1 MRRFDFYRPSTLDE
15 AFAVLRERGEGG
27 MILAGGTDL
36 LVQAK
41 EGHRRPAYVV
51 SLNGIAGLD
60 RLEFKEPDGLRIGAR
75 VLMQAVADDPLVQQR
90 FSALADGA
98 GIVGSYQTR
107 HLATV
112 GGNVCNAAPSA
123 DTSPPLAVLDATV
136 HIAGTASRTV
146 PVAEFWT
153 GPGHTELLPGE
164 IVTHI
169 SVPATLPAS
178 GSHYQRHT
186 PRKEMD
192 IAAVGTAV
200 YLELDAAGLCTRVR
214 IALGAVAPKV
224 IRAPQA
230 EAALV
235 GQPIDD
241 KTAADAGRIAAT
253 EATPISDQRG
263 SADFRRYL
271 VEVMTKQSVLRAAE
285 RARGG

>member
-1 MRRFDFYRPSTLDE
+1 MRRFDFYRPASLDE
-15 AFAVLRERGEGG
+15 ALTILRERGEGG
-27 MILAGGTDL
+27 MILSGGTDL

-51 SLNGIAGLD
+51 SLNGIADLD
-60 RLEFKEPDGLRIGAR
+60 RLEFSETEGLRIGTK
-75 VLMQAVADDPLVQQR
+75 VLMQTVADDPLVQER
-90 FSALADGA
+90 FSALSDGA
-98 GIVGSYQTR
+98 GIVGSFQTR
-107 HLATV
+107 QLATV
-112 GGNVCNAAPSA
+112 GGNICNAAPSA

-136 HIAGTASRTV
+136 HITGSAPRTL
-146 PVAEFWT
+146 PIAEFWT
-153 GPGHTELLPGE
+153 GPGHTELQPGE
-164 IVTHI
+164 VVTHI
-169 SVPATLPAS
+169 TVPAPPRNA

-200 YLELDAAGLCTRVR
+200 YLELGEDGRCTAAR
-214 IALGAVAPKV
+214 IALGAVAPRV
-224 IRAPQA
+224 IRAHQA

-241 KTAADAGRIAAT
+241 KTASDAARIAAT

-271 VEVMTKQSVLRAAE
+271 VEVMTKPSVLRAAE
-285 RARGG
+285 RARGA

>member
-1 MRRFDFYRPSTLDE
+1 MRRFDFYRPTSLDE
-15 AFAVLRERGEGG
+15 ALTILRERGEGG
-27 MILAGGTDL
+27 MILSGGTDL

-51 SLNGIAGLD
+51 SLNGIADLD
-60 RLEFKEPDGLRIGAR
+60 RLEFSESEGLRIGTKVR
-75 VLMQAVADDPLVQQR
+75 MQTVADDPLVQER
-90 FSALADGA
+90 FSALSDGA
-98 GIVGSYQTR
+98 AIVGSYQTR
-107 HLATV
+107 QLATV
-112 GGNVCNAAPSA
+112 GGNICNAAPSA

-136 HIAGTASRTV
+136 HIAGNATRTL
-146 PVAEFWT
+146 PIAEFWT

-164 IVTHI
+164 VVTHI
-169 SVPATLPAS
+169 TVPPPPRNA

-200 YLELDAAGLCTRVR
+200 YLELGEDGRCTTAR

-241 KTAADAGRIAAT
+241 KTASDAARIAAT

-271 VEVMTKQSVLRAAE
+271 VEVMTKQSVLLAAA
-285 RARGG
+285 RARGA